1 MNFFDV
7 LGGLLGES
15 GFAALEWRQAVMM
28 LISFVLMYMAIK
40 KQYEPLLLL
49 PISFGMF
56 LANLPLADLM

>member
-28 LISFVLMYMAIK
+28 LVSFVLMYMTDIYSHKFA
-40 KQYEPLLLL
+40 
-49 PISFGMF
+49 
-56 LANLPLADLM
+56 